1 LVIALGLYIKL
12 SAIILSQPALE
23 KILYT
28 FGDHNNMIIPFFLE
42 GVNESTMNDDQLK
55 KKIDE
60 ANKFM
65 RHELS
70 HNTKNPLSTQKSG
83 YKSLLSVVDPASMD
97 NKQDDN
103 ESILSHWES
112 SPGAIRNVF
121 NV

>member
-1 LVIALGLYIKL
+1 MILVDIYIT
-12 SAIILSQPALE
+12 SILCSKQ
-23 KILYT
+23 Y
-28 FGDHNNMIIPFFLE
+28 DIPFFLE

-55 KKIDE
+55 KKIAE

-70 HNTKNPLSTQKSG
+70 HNTKNPPSTQKSG

-103 ESILSHWES
+103 ESILSHAHS
-112 SPGAIRNVF
+112 SPGTIRNVF
-121 NV
+121 NVCNHLKLIINVFFVILF